1 MSKEKDIDIEFEPCS
16 CYLLSGKSK
25 SGKSYL
31 MKYLITS
38 KVFSKDKYKFGIVFT
53 TSGIY
58 NNDYDFLPSKS
69 IREFNENTFK
79 TYFDYLKLLKEKYKD
94 NIPRNFIVFDDLMGV
109 LTDSNI
115 VKNFISSYRHWGCDI
130 YIAVQYVAS
139 SASSTLLRQQ
149 VNYAFIFKDSN
160 MDSLKYLYKAFGQQF
175 NTFIE
180 FKNHLTKSTNEKFS
194 SCLYIR
200 DELDI
205 NNNYLTFI
213 APPPEIL
220 GTIKLNY

>member
-1 MSKEKDIDIEFEPCS
+1 MSSKDNIEIDFEPCS

-38 KVFSKDKYKFGIVFT
+38 KAFSSDKYKFGIVFT

-58 NNDYDFLPSKS
+58 NDDYDFLPKKS
-69 IREFNENTFK
+69 VREFNEDTFK
-79 TYFDYLKLLKEKYKD
+79 AWFDHLKSLKERYGD

-109 LTDSNI
+109 LSDSNL
-115 VKNFISSYRHWGCDI
+115 VKNFISSYRHWGTDI

-149 VNYAFIFKDSN
+149 VNYAFIFRDSN
-160 MDSLKYLYKAFGQQF
+160 MDSLKYLYKAFGQQYDKL
-175 NTFIE
+175 TD
-180 FKNHLTKSTNEKFS
+180 FKTHLNKATEEQFS

-200 DELDI
+200 DELDRDK
-205 NNNYLTFI
+205 NYLSFL
-213 APPPEIL
+213 APPPKIL
-220 GTIKLNY
+220 GNIKLNF